1 MRRIIVIILIGCL
14 AGCSNKNGLPSGVL
28 NKDTMQAVL
37 WDVIQS
43 ESFTVQFIK
52 KDTLKNP
59 SAENAKL
66 QQQIFAIH
74 KISYNYYTGHSELM
88 RALLDSMTSKGER
101 EKYKTLLFDKPS

>member
-74 KISYNYYTGHSELM
+74 KISKEDFYKSYNYYTGHSELI
-88 RALLDSMTSKGER
+88 
-101 EKYKTLLFDKPS
+101 DKPS